1 MKSRFQNVLWAL
13 KLWAQ
18 IFFFL
23 TFFNLFSFLGM
34 QENSACVF
42 NKWAVNHF
50 PSKKIKSM
58 LEQIFFPELIKMLT
72 HLMES
77 TLKGLLV
84 VTE

>member
-1 MKSRFQNVLWAL
+1 
-13 KLWAQ
+13 
-18 IFFFL
+18 
-23 TFFNLFSFLGM
+23 M
-34 QENSACVF
+34 QENSNCVF

-58 LEQIFFPELIKMLT
+58 LEKNFFPELFKMLT